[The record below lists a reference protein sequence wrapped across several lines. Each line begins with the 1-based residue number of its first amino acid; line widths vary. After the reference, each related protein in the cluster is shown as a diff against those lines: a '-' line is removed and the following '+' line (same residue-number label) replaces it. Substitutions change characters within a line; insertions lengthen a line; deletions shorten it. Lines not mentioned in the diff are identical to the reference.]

1 MRPIRLEMTAF
12 GSYKEKT
19 IINFDRLS
27 GLFLVTGDTGA
38 GKTTIFDAIVYS
50 LYGGLSGSDSRDR
63 TPEMMHC
70 DRVPKS
76 IDTEVSFEFEQDGKN
91 YRVDRTLHFS
101 KVRGSSKENPQ
112 YGTAKQDAVLY
123 EPADVVKKGLTVVNS
138 RCIELIGF
146 DKNQFC
152 QVVML
157 AQGEFQRFLKAN
169 SEERSDILGKIFD
182 NSIYVRYQEYF
193 KRAADK
199 LEKLRSSNMMAIE
212 TQLENV
218 FLTPKDSS
226 YEFLAGDKELL
237 DKFSELIREEENSK
251 KEDDKKYEEESLKK
265 NVIITK
271 ITKAE
276 NDNKDLKSLEEN
288 KKKLEEL
295 KIRIPEIEKLK
306 NKKEKIS
313 NIKYIISVERDKY
326 TEAKASLDKTRE
338 DIELYTAKSKKLDS
352 DLKEAELI
360 VEKDDEDK
368 KKIEELSNEIAAIK
382 KTIPDYDSL
391 SLKQSEL
398 EKEKKDSE
406 SLDKKKAEYKEELEK
421 ISISISTK
429 EKEIEGI
436 NDLQQNKADVDKKII
451 EISKVIEVLKKAR
464 EDISDITT
472 LSDQLTI
479 EQKKSLKLNENVRV
493 CYEKY
498 YELNRLFL
506 ENYSSILGNN
516 LRLEVEEKGEAVC
529 PVCHSHIVKGD
540 LLISKVETDKIIT
553 EDEVKKA
560 EKKYNDSN
568 DLLNNQKSLLE
579 GIKERLEEKKD
590 NLLKTVDGVI
600 DFKDYDDLIRNEA
613 VINTLS
619 DKKEEKERLDK
630 ELKKIEEDII
640 SLDKLKDKVKE
651 ERNLIEKIRQDS
663 EKNDS
668 DILKVKNS
676 ISALEEAIKQLK
688 SKLEYESKGEA
699 DEMIKKE
706 SKEKDDLFKKVK
718 ENEDRLKALKEEASK
733 INGLLDKEKKE
744 EPLLLSRAESSKE
757 SFDKVIKENGFDTWN
772 EVEEFLLMSNVSLE
786 KAKDWIDIK
795 DKEINDFNNEYTGV
809 SVLVN
814 ELREKTNG
822 LEYTD
827 ISGLEELLSVSEETI
842 NSINDHRTDLKNLIE
857 NHRKVFEKIRENRE
871 ALRNTDNSY
880 NLLKRLSDLSNG
892 SNSDGGQLTFE
903 RYVMGAVFDE
913 IVRASNIRLDT
924 MSNGRYSLV
933 HNVDAKRRT
942 EKAGLLLAVLDNSSG
957 AEREAASLSG
967 GESFLVSMS
976 LALGLSDIVRQH
988 AGGRSLNCL
997 FIDEGFGT
1005 LDDEKLDNAIE
1016 VLNTLSQGKDNLV
1029 GIISHVDKLYGS
1041 IDQKLIIRST
1051 DDGSKVTMQGIV
1063 E

>member
-19 IINFDRLS
+19 IINFDKLA
-27 GLFLVTGDTGA
+27 GLFLITGDTGA

-63 TPEMMHC
+63 TPDMMHC

-76 IDTEVSFEFEQDGKN
+76 EDTKVIFEFEQDKKS
-91 YRVDRTLHFS
+91 YRVERTLHFS
-101 KVRGSSKENPQ
+101 KVRGSSKDNPQ

-123 EPADVVKKGLTVVNS
+123 EPDDVVIKGLTLVNN

-157 AQGEFQRFLKAN
+157 AQGEFQRFLKAD

-193 KRAADK
+193 KRAADR

-212 TQLENV
+212 NQLENV
-218 FLTPKDSS
+218 FYAPKDSS
-226 YEFLAGDKELL
+226 NEFLAGDKELL
-237 DKFSELIREEENSK
+237 DKLSELISNEEIDK
-251 KEDDKKYEEESLKK
+251 KEDDKKYEEESAKK
-265 NVIITK
+265 SKIITR

-276 NDNKDLKSLEEN
+276 NDNKNLKSLEEN
-288 KKKLEEL
+288 KIRLEEL

-306 NKKEKIS
+306 NTKEKIS
-313 NIKYIISVERDKY
+313 NIRFIISVERDKY
-326 TEAKASLDKTRE
+326 NEAKTSLDKTRE
-338 DIELYTAKSKKLDS
+338 DIDLYSAKLKKLDM
-352 DLKEAELI
+352 DLKEAETS
-360 VEKDDEDK
+360 VEKDNDVK
-368 KKIEELSNEIAAIK
+368 KKIEGLSNEIAAIS
-382 KTIPDYDSL
+382 KTISDYDSL
-391 SLKQSEL
+391 ILKQKEL
-398 EKEKKDSE
+398 EKEKKE
-406 SLDKKKAEYKEELEK
+406 SDALDKKKDEYKEELEK
-421 ISISISTK
+421 KVKSISIK
-429 EKEIEGI
+429 EKEIEGLS
-436 NDLQQNKADVDKKII
+436 NLQNNKADIDKKII
-451 EISKVIEVLKKAR
+451 EISKIIEVLKKASD
-464 EDISDITT
+464 DISDITNISNQ
-472 LSDQLTI
+472 LSI
-479 EQKKSLKLNENVRV
+479 EQKKSLLLNEDVRA

-506 ENYSSILGNN
+506 NNYSIILGDN
-516 LRLEVEEKGEAVC
+516 LRQEVEKKGEAVC

-540 LLISKVETDKIIT
+540 LLISKIETDKIIT
-553 EDEVKKA
+553 EDEVKLA
-560 EKKYNDSN
+560 EKQYNDSN
-568 DLLNNQKSLLE
+568 DKLSKQKSLLE
-579 GIKERLEEKKD
+579 GIKERLEEKKE

-600 DFKDYDDLIRNEA
+600 DFKDYDDLKGSEA
-613 VINTLS
+613 VSHFLLEN
-619 DKKEEKERLDK
+619 KEEKDRLDK
-630 ELKKIEEDII
+630 EFKRIEEDII
-640 SLDKLKDKVKE
+640 SLEKLKDEVKE
-651 ERNLIEKIRQDS
+651 ERDLVEKIRQDS
-663 EKNDS
+663 EKNDG
-668 DILKVKNS
+668 DILKVKGS
-676 ISALEEAIKQLK
+676 IAALEEAVKQLK
-688 SKLEYESKGEA
+688 SKLEFESKDAA
-699 DEMIKKE
+699 DEMIRKK
-706 SKEKDDLFKKVK
+706 SKEKDDLSKKVK
-718 ENEDRLKALKEEASK
+718 ENEDRLKALKEESSK
-733 INGLLDKEKKE
+733 INGLIDKEKKE
-744 EPLLLSRAESSKE
+744 EPLLSSREEALKI
-757 SFDKVIKENGFDTWN
+757 SFDQVIKENGFDTWN
-772 EVEEFLLMSNVSLE
+772 EVEDFLLKNNISLE
-786 KAKDWIDIK
+786 TAKDWIDIK
-795 DKEINDFNNEYTGV
+795 DKEINDFNTEYTGA
-809 SVLVN
+809 SVLLN
-814 ELREKTNG
+814 ELIEKTKG
-822 LEYTD
+822 LEFTD
-827 ISGLEELLSVSEETI
+827 ISDLITLSDESDKALSE
-842 NSINDHRTDLKNLIE
+842 INDHRTYMISLIN
-857 NHRKVFEKIRENRE
+857 NHKQVFEKIRENRE

-880 NLLKRLSDLSNG
+880 NILKRLSDLANG
-892 SNSDGGQLTFE
+892 SNSEGGQLTFE

-913 IVRASNIRLDT
+913 IVRASNIRLDM

-1005 LDDEKLDNAIE
+1005 LDDEKLDNAIA
-1016 VLNTLSQGKDNLV
+1016 VLNTLSHGRENLV

>member
-19 IINFDRLS
+19 IINFDKLA

-63 TPEMMHC
+63 TPDMMHC

-76 IDTEVSFEFEQDGKN
+76 EDTKVIFDFKQDKKS
-91 YRVDRTLHFS
+91 YRVERTLHFS
-101 KVRGSSKENPQ
+101 KVRGSSKDNPQ
-112 YGTAKQDAVLY
+112 YGAAKQDAVLY
-123 EPADVVKKGLTVVNS
+123 EPDDVVIKGLTLVNN

-193 KRAADK
+193 KRAADR

-212 TQLENV
+212 NQLENV
-218 FLTPKDSS
+218 FYAPKDSS
-226 YEFLAGDKELL
+226 NEFLAGDKELL
-237 DKFSELIREEENSK
+237 DKLSELISNEEIDK
-251 KEDDKKYEEESLKK
+251 KEDDKKYEEESAKK
-265 NVIITK
+265 SKIITR

-276 NDNKDLKSLEEN
+276 NDNKNLKSLEEN
-288 KKKLEEL
+288 KIRLEEL

-306 NKKEKIS
+306 NTKEKIS
-313 NIKYIISVERDKY
+313 NIRFIISVERDKY
-326 TEAKASLDKTRE
+326 NEAKTSLDKTRE
-338 DIELYTAKSKKLDS
+338 DIDLYSAKLKKLDM
-352 DLKEAELI
+352 DLKEAETS
-360 VEKDDEDK
+360 VEKDNDVK
-368 KKIEELSNEIAAIK
+368 KKIEGLSNEIAAIQ
-382 KTIPDYDSL
+382 KTISDYDSL
-391 SLKQSEL
+391 ILKQKEL
-398 EKEKKDSE
+398 EKEKKE
-406 SLDKKKAEYKEELEK
+406 SDALDKKKDEYKEELEK
-421 ISISISTK
+421 KVKSISIK
-429 EKEIEGI
+429 EKEIEGLS
-436 NDLQQNKADVDKKII
+436 DLQNNKADIDKKII
-451 EISKVIEVLKKAR
+451 EISKIIEVLKKAS
-464 EDISDITT
+464 EDISDITNI
-472 LSDQLTI
+472 SDQLSI
-479 EQKKSLKLNENVRV
+479 EQKKSLLLNEDVRT

-506 ENYSSILGNN
+506 NNYSIILGDN
-516 LRLEVEEKGEAVC
+516 LRQEVEKKGEAVC

-540 LLISKVETDKIIT
+540 LLISKIETDNIIT
-553 EDEVKKA
+553 EDEVKLA
-560 EKKYNDSN
+560 EKQYNDSN
-568 DLLNNQKSLLE
+568 DKLSKQKSLLE
-579 GIKERLEEKKD
+579 GIKERLEEKKE
-590 NLLKTVDGVI
+590 NLLKTVEGVI
-600 DFKDYDDLIRNEA
+600 DFKDYDDLKGSEA
-613 VINTLS
+613 VSHFLLEN
-619 DKKEEKERLDK
+619 KEEKDRLDK
-630 ELKKIEEDII
+630 EFKRIEEDII
-640 SLDKLKDKVKE
+640 SLEKLKDEVKE
-651 ERNLIEKIRQDS
+651 ERDLVEKIRQDS
-663 EKNDS
+663 EKNDG
-668 DILKVKNS
+668 DILRVKGS
-676 ISALEEAIKQLK
+676 IAALEEAIKQLK
-688 SKLEYESKGEA
+688 SKLEFESKDAA
-699 DEMIKKE
+699 DEMIRKK
-706 SKEKDDLFKKVK
+706 SKEKDDLSKKVK
-718 ENEDRLKALKEEASK
+718 ENEDRLKALKEESSK
-733 INGLLDKEKKE
+733 INGLIDKEKKE
-744 EPLLLSRAESSKE
+744 EPLLSSREEALKI
-757 SFDKVIKENGFDTWN
+757 SFDQVIKENGFDTWN
-772 EVEEFLLMSNVSLE
+772 EVEDFLLKNNISLE
-786 KAKDWIDIK
+786 TAKDWIDIK
-795 DKEINDFNNEYTGV
+795 DKEINDFNTEYTGA
-809 SVLVN
+809 SVLLN
-814 ELREKTNG
+814 ELIEKTKG
-822 LEYTD
+822 LEFTD
-827 ISGLEELLSVSEETI
+827 ISDLITLSDESDKALSE
-842 NSINDHRTDLKNLIE
+842 INDHRTYMISLIN
-857 NHRKVFEKIRENRE
+857 NHKQVFEKIRENRE

-880 NLLKRLSDLSNG
+880 NILKRLSDLANG
-892 SNSDGGQLTFE
+892 SNSEGGQLTFE

-913 IVRASNIRLDT
+913 IVSASNIRLDM

-1005 LDDEKLDNAIE
+1005 LDDEKLDNAIA
-1016 VLNTLSQGKDNLV
+1016 VLNTLSHGRENLV